1 MFYTLR
7 QNFIMRD
14 DLIFLA
20 SSSLPQS
27 RVFVDKHLQGYSTIQ
42 FATQI
47 EGTLFLAYDENEWR
61 LRAGNWFFPAH
72 PGPHIRFHPVEPT
85 ANWHHRHIGF
95 QGPLV
100 ESWRA
105 AGIWPQQ
112 PQLAPPDENWPRR
125 MDEIIELVRGSRAL
139 SRWRAINALEALLL
153 ELAQARNE
161 SGAPDAWLENVLNQ
175 LNANIDL
182 KDLSAQIGMSPTL
195 LRRRFKAAT
204 GITMS
209 DHVLQ
214 KRLATARALLSDTDL
229 PLKAIAHQLGYS
241 SEAFF
246 SRQFKT
252 HSGVAPGAFRRSR
265 KLG

>member
-1 MFYTLR
+1 
-7 QNFIMRD
+7 MRD
-14 DLIFLA
+14 DLILLA
-20 SSSLPQS
+20 SSNWPHSNQ
-27 RVFVDKHLQGYSTIQ
+27 RIDKWLDGYSTIQ
-42 FATQI
+42 FVTDIRGA
-47 EGTLFLAYDENEWR
+47 LLVAYDQREWI
-61 LRAGNWFFPAH
+61 LREGNWFFPAH
-72 PGPHIRFHPVEPT
+72 PGPRIRFHAVGESDD
-85 ANWHHRHIGF
+85 WHHRHVGF
-95 QGPLV
+95 RGPLV

-105 AGIWPQQ
+105 AGLW
-112 PQLAPPDENWPRR
+112 PDEPQRAPDGENWAAR
-125 MDEIIELVRGSRAL
+125 MDEIIVLVRQFERL

-153 ELAQARNE
+153 ELAQSRQAAT
-161 SGAPDAWLENVLNQ
+161 APDAWLESVLQQ
-175 LNANIDL
+175 LDAGADF
-182 KDLSAQIGMSPTL
+182 DELSAQLAMSPTL

-204 GITMS
+204 GITMQ

-229 PLKAIAHQLGYS
+229 PLKAVASQLGYS

>member
-1 MFYTLR
+1 
-7 QNFIMRD
+7 MRD
-14 DLIFLA
+14 DLTLLA
-20 SSSLPQS
+20 SSNVPHS
-27 RVFVDKHLQGYSTIQ
+27 RVFVDKHLRGYSTIQ
-42 FATQI
+42 FATHI
-47 EGTLFLAYDENEWR
+47 RGTLFLAYDESEWN
-61 LRAGNWFFPAH
+61 LSAGDWFFPAH
-72 PGPHIRFHPVEPT
+72 PGPRIRFHPLEPDD
-85 ANWHHRHIGF
+85 NWHHRHIGF

-105 AGIWPQQ
+105 AGIWPQAPQ
-112 PQLAPPDENWPRR
+112 PAPPGEDWARR
-125 MDEIIELVRGSRAL
+125 VDEIIVLVRRAEAL

-153 ELAQARNE
+153 ELAQARQ
-161 SGAPDAWLENVLNQ
+161 AATPPDAWLESVLRQ
-175 LNANIDL
+175 LDAGADFQTL
-182 KDLSAQIGMSPTL
+182 GAQIGMSPTL
-195 LRRRFKAAT
+195 IRRRFKAAT
-204 GITMS
+204 GITMR

-229 PLKAIAHQLGYS
+229 PLKAIARQLGYS

>member
-1 MFYTLR
+1 
-7 QNFIMRD
+7 MRD
-14 DLIFLA
+14 DLILLA
-20 SSSLPQS
+20 SSNASHN
-27 RVFVDKHLQGYSTIQ
+27 RARIDKWLNGYSTIQ
-42 FATQI
+42 FVTQI
-47 EGTLFLAYDENEWR
+47 RGTLFLSYDETQWN
-61 LRAGNWFFPAH
+61 LREGDWFFPAH
-72 PGPHIRFHPVEPT
+72 PGPRIRFHPLG
-85 ANWHHRHIGF
+85 ASDDWHHRHIGF

-105 AGIWPQQ
+105 AGIWLEAPQR
-112 PQLAPPDENWPRR
+112 APSGEDWARR
-125 MDEIIELVRGSRAL
+125 MDEIIALIRDSQLL

-153 ELAQARNE
+153 ELAQSRSE
-161 SGAPDAWLENVLNQ
+161 SNAPDAWLEDVLQ
-175 LNANIDL
+175 RLDAGTDL
-182 KDLSAQIGMSPTL
+182 KILGAQIGMSPTL
-195 LRRRFKAAT
+195 LRRRFKTAT
-204 GITMS
+204 GITMQ

-229 PLKAIAHQLGYS
+229 PLKAIASQLGYS

>member
-1 MFYTLR
+1 
-7 QNFIMRD
+7 MRD
-14 DLIFLA
+14 DLILLA
-20 SSSLPQS
+20 SSNTPHN
-27 RVFVDKHLQGYSTIQ
+27 RGRIDKRLDGYSTIQ
-42 FATQI
+42 FVTDIRGA
-47 EGTLFLAYDENEWR
+47 LLVAYDEREWN
-61 LRAGNWFFPAH
+61 LSAGDWFFPAH
-72 PGPHIRFHPVEPT
+72 PGPRIRFHAVGQDD
-85 ANWHHRHIGF
+85 NWHHRHIGF

-105 AGIWPQQ
+105 AGLWLDAPQS
-112 PQLAPPDENWPRR
+112 APPGTNWAAR
-125 MDEIIELVRGSRAL
+125 MDEIIALVRQFERF

-153 ELAQARNE
+153 ELAQARQAAT
-161 SGAPDAWLENVLNQ
+161 SPDAWLENVLQQ
-175 LNANIDL
+175 LDAGADF
-182 KDLSAQIGMSPTL
+182 DGLSAQLAMSPTL

-204 GITMS
+204 GITMQ

-252 HSGVAPGAFRRSR
+252 YSGVAPGAFRRSR